1 MDIIKSE
8 GSVEYKVD
16 DRKVWFNRRTSQENQ
31 FTRGLEMNRTLTKK
45 FVIMIIFALIFTQV
59 SLAKSANTGKKN
71 SNQIRT
77 GTQKIT
83 RKLNPSAVSPSTFVP
98 DMPFSEAIDI
108 LRNVTVPPM
117 NIVVMWRDL
126 EDNADIYRD
135 TPIGIDG
142 VTNVSLRTHLKLL
155 LMSISSGALEDVG
168 FTVDNGVIIIATKE
182 SLPSK
187 MSMRIY
193 DITDLVQPPST
204 GGFMPG
210 MGMGMG
216 MGIGMGMGMGMPGMG
231 MAGMGM
237 AGMPFGNMASYGIG
251 GLNSLMGYGQG
262 QQSYGYPNSYQT
274 GTSIMYGR

>member
-1 MDIIKSE
+1 
-8 GSVEYKVD
+8 
-16 DRKVWFNRRTSQENQ
+16 
-31 FTRGLEMNRTLTKK
+31 MNRTSTKRL
-45 FVIMIIFALIFTQV
+45 VVLIVFTLLFTQISIAANSKKKTSSQVKSKTPKV
-59 SLAKSANTGKKN
+59 S
-71 SNQIRT
+71 
-77 GTQKIT
+77 
-83 RKLNPSAVSPSTFVP
+83 RKLNPAAVSPSTFEP

-126 EDNADIYRD
+126 EDNADIYKD

-142 VTNVSLRTHLKLL
+142 VSNVTLRTHLKLL
-155 LMSISSGALEDVG
+155 LMSISSGALEEVG
-168 FTVDNGVIIIATKE
+168 FAVENGVIIIATKE
-182 SLPSK
+182 SLPQQL
-187 MSMRIY
+187 SMRIY

-216 MGIGMGMGMGMPGMG
+216 MGLGMGMGMGMPGMG